1 MKDTKQK
8 KGRRRARLDKAP
20 RGVFPFRRVRF
31 RLLIFFLV
39 GRFVLGAHGVVL
51 VSWGAVPV
59 ASATVGR
66 FILTIALARRAS
78 SFGVPSSW
86 LIGAPGVS
94 PFASLLTLVEL
105 GDLIVR
111 NLAKAITINLHELFL
126 DNLQASALPGET
138 GPRGALSLLKA
149 TSRFHILEDGKL
161 HYGS

>member
-1 MKDTKQK
+1 MLAMIDTKQK

-20 RGVFPFRRVRF
+20 WGVFPFRRVRF

-39 GRFVLGAHGVVL
+39 GRFVLGAHGVAL

-94 PFASLLTLVEL
+94 PFASFLTLVEL

-111 NLAKAITINLHELFL
+111 NLAKTIAIDLHELVFDDL
-126 DNLQASALPGET
+126 
-138 GPRGALSLLKA
+138 
-149 TSRFHILEDGKL
+149 
-161 HYGS
+161 